1 MGHNHA
7 VLGIYKD
14 RAMVADAIAL
24 LRSKGYRPEDIA
36 VLLPDNSG
44 SKDFGHEKR
53 TKGLE
58 GAAAGSALGA
68 ITGAAI
74 GWLVSSGTL
83 PVASLEPL
91 ARVGTLI
98 GILAAAGCGAAIGW
112 VIGLFLG
119 LGTPEYVAKRYAGRK
134 RRAGILLSVHC
145 DNRAWCTRAEALL
158 RDTGA
163 RDVSCMMEA
172 TADFGAS
179 DKPAPRLIATH
190 EEAR

>member
-1 MGHNHA
+1 MGYNHS
-7 VLGIYKD
+7 VLGIYQD

-24 LRSKGYRPEDIA
+24 LRRKGYRLADIA
-36 VLLPDNSG
+36 VLLADNSG

-58 GAAAGSALGA
+58 GAAAGSSLAA

-74 GWLVSSGTL
+74 GWLVASGT
-83 PVASLEPL
+83 VSIASLEPL

-98 GILAAAGCGAAIGW
+98 AILAAAGCGAAIGW

-119 LGTPEYVAKRYAGRK
+119 MGTPEYVAKRYAGRK
-134 RRAGILLSVHC
+134 GRAGILLSVHC
-145 DNRAWCTRAEALL
+145 DNREWGRRAEALL

-163 RDVSCMMEA
+163 RDVSCAPEA

-179 DKPAPRLIATH
+179 DKPRPRLIATH
-190 EEAR
+190 EEPR